1 MKIYLKVMK
10 IKNNQLEN
18 EIIEINL
25 LDIKN
30 KNIVSKIY

>member
-1 MKIYLKVMK
+1 MK

-25 LDIKN
+25 LDINN
-30 KNIVSKIY
+30 KNIVSKIYL

>member
-1 MKIYLKVMK
+1 MK

-25 LDIKN
+25 LDIKT
-30 KNIVSKIY
+30 KNIVSKKY

>member
-1 MKIYLKVMK
+1 MK

-25 LDIKN
+25 LDIKT
-30 KNIVSKIY
+30 KYIDRKIY

>member
-1 MKIYLKVMK
+1 MK
-10 IKNNQLEN
+10 IKNNQIEN

>member
-1 MKIYLKVMK
+1 MK

-25 LDIKN
+25 LDIKT
-30 KNIVSKIY
+30 KYIVSKIY